1 MIKDIIINI
10 KPNSMLSKIVFF
22 VGLILG
28 LSSCSV
34 SSGTIQYK
42 EVKVPVACQVK
53 IPERPQMTNDTV
65 ANTVELITF
74 TKDLE
79 ELLKVCVKEK

>member
-1 MIKDIIINI
+1 MIKFLEI
-10 KPNSMLSKIVFF
+10 KPNSMLSRVVFF
-22 VGLILG
+22 IGLIIG

-42 EVKVPVACQVK
+42 EVKVPVACQVE
-53 IPERPQMTNDTV
+53 IPERPKMTDDTV
-65 ANTVELITF
+65 VNTIELITF

-79 ELLKVCVKEK
+79 QLLKVCVKEK

>member
-1 MIKDIIINI
+1 MEKS
-10 KPNSMLSKIVFF
+10 NSMLNKIVFF
-22 VGLILG
+22 TGLIIG

-42 EVKVPVACQVK
+42 EVKVPVSCQVE
-53 IPERPQMTNDTV
+53 IPERPAMTDDTV
-65 ANTVELITF
+65 VNTIELITF

-79 ELLKVCVKEK
+79 ELLKVCVE

>member
-1 MIKDIIINI
+1 MIKFLEI

-22 VGLILG
+22 TGLILG

-34 SSGTIQYK
+34 ASGTIQYK
-42 EVKVPVACQVK
+42 EVKVPVACQVE
-53 IPERPQMTNDTV
+53 IPERPKMTDDTV
-65 ANTVELITF
+65 VNTIELITF

-79 ELLKVCVKEK
+79 QLLKVCVKEK

>member
-1 MIKDIIINI
+1 MIKFLEI
-10 KPNSMLSKIVFF
+10 KPNSMLSKVVFF
-22 VGLILG
+22 IGLTLG

-42 EVKVPVACQVK
+42 EVKVPVACQIE
-53 IPERPQMTNDTV
+53 IPERPKMTDDTV
-65 ANTVELITF
+65 VNTIELITF
-74 TKDLE
+74 TKNLE

>member
-1 MIKDIIINI
+1 MEKS
-10 KPNSMLSKIVFF
+10 NSMLNKIVFF
-22 VGLILG
+22 TGLIIG

-42 EVKVPVACQVK
+42 EVKVPVKCQVE
-53 IPERPQMTNDTV
+53 IPKRPAMTDDTV
-65 ANTVELITF
+65 VNTIELITF

-79 ELLKVCVKEK
+79 ELLKVCVE